1 MSLRGAQRRGNLPIY
16 RTEWNHGCTQMNTDT
31 RPEAGLSLITYHLS
45 HVAAG
50 SARSIIDN
58 QFQGP
63 AAVSTLA

>member
-1 MSLRGAQRRGNLPIY
+1 
-16 RTEWNHGCTQMNTDT
+16 MNTDT